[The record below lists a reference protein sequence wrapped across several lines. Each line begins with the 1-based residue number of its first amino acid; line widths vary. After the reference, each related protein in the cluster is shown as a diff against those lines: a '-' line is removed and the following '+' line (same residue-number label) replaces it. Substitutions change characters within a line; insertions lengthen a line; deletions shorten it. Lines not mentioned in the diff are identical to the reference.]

1 MKRADEAV
9 ALLDEG
15 YNCAQSVLA
24 AFADT
29 LDLDLETALRLA
41 DPFGGGMMMSGGPCG
56 AVTGALLVL
65 GLGHGGTAADDDESN
80 ERVRELTREFHRR
93 FRARRGTAS
102 CTELLG
108 ADISRPEVFAQA
120 QTDEIF
126 ADTCPDSV
134 RAAAEILVDM
144 L

>member
-1 MKRADEAV
+1 MERVETAV

-15 YNCAQSVLA
+15 YNCAQAMLT
-24 AFADT
+24 AFADSLG
-29 LDLDLETALRLA
+29 LDRQMALRLT
-41 DPFGGGMMMSGGPCG
+41 DPLGSGMMLNGGPCG
-56 AVTGALLVL
+56 AVSGALLVL
-65 GLGHGGTAADDDESN
+65 GMKHGGIAADDDASN
-80 ERVRELTREFHRR
+80 ERVRELAREFHRR
-93 FRARRGTAS
+93 FRARRGTVS

-108 ADISRPEVFAQA
+108 VDLSRPEVFAQA
-120 QTDEIF
+120 QADEIF

>member
-1 MKRADEAV
+1 MGRADTAV

-15 YNCAQSVLA
+15 YNCAQAVLA
-24 AFADT
+24 AFAET
-29 LDLDLETALRLA
+29 LDLDLKTALRLT
-41 DPFGGGMMMSGGPCG
+41 DPFGGGMMLTGGPCG

-65 GLGHGGTAADDDESN
+65 GLSRGGTVADDDEAN

-93 FRARRGTAS
+93 FRERRGTAS

-108 ADISRPEVFAQA
+108 ADISRPETFAQA
-120 QTDEIF
+120 QADEIF